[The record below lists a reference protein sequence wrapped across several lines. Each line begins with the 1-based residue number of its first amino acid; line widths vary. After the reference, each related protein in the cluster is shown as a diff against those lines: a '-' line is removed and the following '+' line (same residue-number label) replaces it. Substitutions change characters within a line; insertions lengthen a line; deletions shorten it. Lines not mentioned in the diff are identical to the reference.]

1 MCRGWDWVGAG
12 AGYLCVCGE
21 CLVVSFPKNYILY
34 GSWEKTIQLCKDV
47 VEELK
52 HSWFFSVFCPHC
64 IQAHC
69 VPVWVNQT
77 RLPLLKVSRICTMR
91 ELVFLFSSFCSF
103 PTVSRVFQ
111 LQHMLPTTGIY
122 ICSSEDDAVFQKS
135 VTGAGPFHQAV
146 QVCHLYNFNTPG
158 LNRILNFAEACCSSR
173 FPWFLVI
180 NQMTS
185 FHFPVYFVD
194 WITHQSRALKQH
206 QTATCQ
212 SNS

>member
-47 VEELK
+47 VEDLK
-52 HSWFFSVFCPHC
+52 HSWLFSVFCPHC

-69 VPVWVNQT
+69 VPAWVNQT
-77 RLPLLKVSRICTMR
+77 RLPLLQVSENLHYERIGFSFQF
-91 ELVFLFSSFCSF
+91 VLFFSNC
-103 PTVSRVFQ
+103 FQ
-111 LQHMLPTTGIY
+111 SIPAPAYAADNGN
-122 ICSSEDDAVFQKS
+122 CSSEDDAVFQKS

>member
-34 GSWEKTIQLCKDV
+34 GSWKKTIQLCKDV

-69 VPVWVNQT
+69 VPAWVNQT

-111 LQHMLPTTGIY
+111 LQHMLPTTGT
-122 ICSSEDDAVFQKS
+122 VLQRMM
-135 VTGAGPFHQAV
+135 
-146 QVCHLYNFNTPG
+146 L
-158 LNRILNFAEACCSSR
+158 SSR
-173 FPWFLVI
+173 SQWLGQAHFIKLYRYAIFIILTPLGSTEFLILPRLVVHLG
-180 NQMTS
+180 
-185 FHFPVYFVD
+185 FHGS
-194 WITHQSRALKQH
+194 WL
-206 QTATCQ
+206 
-212 SNS
+212 